1 MYLTPHIRCEDDEAA
16 LRRWSE
22 EFYGPKLGALIPPA
36 YQTLRQ
42 PIPKCKDWKPPAQL
56 HAEPRSARRQRVHLS
71 RRTAATPMHLQS
83 HPSSAQRSVSVTVGD
98 GIASGVAPGRPN
110 GVPMMASEHYM
121 AAMRSAGDYAITCR
135 VRQAAQ
141 ALQRSGHRVYTYL
154 FAHTPSFSEN
164 YEDLPYLGAFHG
176 AEVPFVF
183 GDQFELKT
191 DGERSLSAS
200 MGCYWRNF
208 VHTGNPNQPPVA
220 YGGRDGAS
228 APDARLSSN
237 ASGCGS
243 LPLAAWPS
251 FVPGDDEQTMVLD
264 IGTVAPEK
272 GLKIQQCDLF
282 FPPPTPS

>member
-1 MYLTPHIRCEDDEAA
+1 
-16 LRRWSE
+16 
-22 EFYGPKLGALIPPA
+22 
-36 YQTLRQ
+36 
-42 PIPKCKDWKPPAQL
+42 
-56 HAEPRSARRQRVHLS
+56 
-71 RRTAATPMHLQS
+71 
-83 HPSSAQRSVSVTVGD
+83 
-98 GIASGVAPGRPN
+98 
-110 GVPMMASEHYM
+110 MMASEHYM

-208 VHTGNPNQPPVA
+208 CTGNPNQPPVA

-228 APDARLSSN
+228 APMWLSPN
-237 ASGCGS
+237 ASGSCS
-243 LPLAAWPS
+243 PARSVAELCAWRRRA
-251 FVPGDDEQTMVLD
+251 DH
-264 IGTVAPEK
+264 
-272 GLKIQQCDLF
+272 GLGHWHCRA
-282 FPPPTPS
+282 